1 MNQERIFAVD
11 GNGYMHRAFAT
22 LNSHRPTAIA
32 FPFHLASMICKDA
45 TAVKAK
51 HLIVAFDG
59 PDNFRYGV
67 YPQYKSARREKQGI
81 EGGGPAS
88 STTGIYSYLPAI
100 KNYFLHAGIP
110 FYMPEE
116 HEADDV
122 LCSIA
127 SRYYTEY
134 DIVCGTSDKDA
145 RQFLRPGVRLY
156 DSRHK
161 NADKKPDP
169 IYITHEDDYQGISC
183 DRVLDYQT
191 LIGDRV
197 DSIPSIMGP
206 KKAQAVLASH
216 RSLNA
221 WASSATG
228 KELDFIQIKA
238 EEIRRNRALVKL
250 STDAIPDTQP
260 HMWKI
265 PKQAP
270 EMDLPQSYYNYNAY
284 CYRSRGLFAD

>member
-1 MNQERIFAVD
+1 MNQERIFVVD
-11 GNGYMHRAFAT
+11 GNGYMHRAYAT
-22 LNSHRPTAIA
+22 LHSHRPTALA
-32 FPFHLASMICKDA
+32 FPFHLASIICKDA
-45 TAVKAK
+45 TAVKAR
-51 HLIVAFDG
+51 HLLVAFDG
-59 PDNFRYGV
+59 PNNFRYGI
-67 YPQYKSARREKQGI
+67 YPEYKSKRRENQGI
-81 EGGGPAS
+81 TGGGPAS
-88 STTGIYSYLPAI
+88 STSGIYSYLPAI

-110 FYMPEE
+110 YYMPDEY
-116 HEADDV
+116 EADDV
-122 LCSIA
+122 LCSVA
-127 SRYYTEY
+127 TKYHKEY

-145 RQFLRPGVRLY
+145 RQFLKEGIRLY

-161 NADKKPDP
+161 NAENQPDP
-169 IYITHEDDYQGISC
+169 IYITHEDDYQGIGC

-206 KKAQAVLASH
+206 KKAQAVLAAH

-221 WASSATG
+221 WASAAKG

-250 STDAIPDTQP
+250 STEALPDTLP

-265 PKQAP
+265 PKDAP
-270 EMDLPQSYYNYNAY
+270 DLDLPQSYYNYNAF
-284 CYRSRGLFAD
+284 CYRSRGLFA

>member
-1 MNQERIFAVD
+1 MNKERIFVVD
-11 GNGYMHRAFAT
+11 GNGYCWRAFAT
-22 LNSHRPTAIA
+22 LNSHRPTAVA

-51 HLIVAFDG
+51 HLLVAFDG

-67 YPQYKSARREKQGI
+67 YDGYKSARREKQGI
-81 EGGGPAS
+81 VGGGPAS
-88 STTGIYSYLPAI
+88 STTGIYSYLGAI
-100 KNYFLHAGIP
+100 KNYFL
-110 FYMPEE
+110 
-116 HEADDV
+116 
-122 LCSIA
+122 CSV
-127 SRYYTEY
+127 STKYHPEY

-145 RQFLRPGVRLY
+145 RQFLREGVRLY

-169 IYITHEDDYQGISC
+169 IYITHEDVYEGIGC
-183 DRVLDYQT
+183 DRILDYQT

-206 KKAQAVLASH
+206 KKAQAVLAAH

-221 WASSATG
+221 WASSAEG
-228 KELDFIQIKA
+228 KEKDFIHMKA

-250 STDAIPDTQP
+250 STDALPDDTP
-260 HMWKI
+260 SDWKI
-265 PKQAP
+265 PKIAP
-270 EMDLPQSYYNYNAY
+270 DMDLPQSYYNYNAF
-284 CYRSRGLFAD
+284 CYRTRGLF

>member
-1 MNQERIFAVD
+1 MNKERIFVVD
-11 GNGYMHRAFAT
+11 GNGYLWRAFST
-22 LNSHRPTAIA
+22 LNSHRPIAIA

-45 TAVKAK
+45 IAVKAK
-51 HLIVAFDG
+51 HLLVAFDG

-67 YPQYKSARREKQGI
+67 YDKYKLARREKQGI

-88 STTGIYSYLPAI
+88 STTGIYSYLGAI

-110 FYMPEE
+110 YYMPEH

-122 LCSIA
+122 LCSVA
-127 SRYYTEY
+127 NRYYLDY

-145 RQFLRPGVRLY
+145 RQILREGVRLY

-169 IYITHEDDYQGISC
+169 IYITHEDVYEGIGC
-183 DRVLDYQT
+183 DRILDYQT

-206 KKAQAVLASH
+206 KKAQAVLAAH

-221 WASSATG
+221 WASAAEG
-228 KELDFIQIKA
+228 KEKDFIHMKA

-250 STDAIPDTQP
+250 STDALPDETPEQ
-260 HMWKI
+260 WKI
-265 PKQAP
+265 PKTAP
-270 EMDLPQSYYNYNAY
+270 DMDLPQSYYNYNAF
-284 CYRSRGLFAD
+284 CYRARGLFA